1 MKKISEL
8 VKEHTELSVFF
19 FFLTTSLF
27 LGDGK
32 QPFVDAWWAL
42 GVLMMYGP
50 QYYQKGPFTL

>member
-1 MKKISEL
+1 MRVVKDKMRGLLQQVTAVFKENAEL
-8 VKEHTELSVFF
+8 AIFF

-42 GVLMMYGP
+42 GM
-50 QYYQKGPFTL
+50 